1 VVGLSVEDV
10 ADCLRQLHLEAFVD
24 AFQTHGVDGALL
36 SIIDDQMLISD
47 FAMSRFEA
55 KKLIM
60 FVKEGWRPKSDYDR

>member
-1 VVGLSVEDV
+1 MNLTEVLSY
-10 ADCLRQLHLEAFVD
+10 VD
-24 AFQTHGVDGALL
+24 NSAELLNVVDGALL